1 MRAPDELSGHP
12 FCSTGQ
18 SKKRQVRY
26 SFFLISL
33 QHVNEFLRFAFNE
46 IFIIILIIHHARI
59 QSQVNGVI
67 MEEQQPLPPAPSI
80 GSAIMNVFSAPGDAF
95 ANLDSAESKPMHWIL
110 PLIVCIAAIIIMT
123 IIGFSNQ
130 SLKSQRLE
138 ATRITLEQRVTQG
151 KMTQEQFDRTME
163 GMEKGGG
170 IILAVSVVAITIM
183 IAIFFFISALLL
195 WLGSKFVLKLPVGYG
210 KILELSGIATWI
222 GVLGIVLQ
230 MLMMI
235 GLDSIYAQPN
245 AAIFFYQNFDI
256 TNSLHKTLAAL
267 NFFSIWQTIVI
278 GIGLQQWSKKTLLL
292 PMVVSFAVWLLITGL
307 TLSMGFAG

>member
-1 MRAPDELSGHP
+1 
-12 FCSTGQ
+12 
-18 SKKRQVRY
+18 
-26 SFFLISL
+26 
-33 QHVNEFLRFAFNE
+33 
-46 IFIIILIIHHARI
+46 
-59 QSQVNGVI
+59 
-67 MEEQQPLPPAPSI
+67 
-80 GSAIMNVFSAPGDAF
+80 MNVFSAPGDAF
-95 ANLDSAESKPMHWIL
+95 ANLDTAESKPLHWIL
-110 PLIVCIAAIIIMT
+110 PLIISIAAIIIMT

-183 IAIFFFISALLL
+183 LCLFFFISALLL

-222 GVLGIVLQ
+222 SVLGIFLQ

-256 TNSLHKTLAAL
+256 TNSVHKTLAAL
-267 NFFSIWQTIVI
+267 NIFSIWQTIVI
-278 GIGLQQWSKKTLLL
+278 GIGLQQWSKKSLLL
-292 PMVVSFAVWLLITGL
+292 PMIVSFAVWLLITGL
-307 TLSMGFAG
+307 TFWMGFGG